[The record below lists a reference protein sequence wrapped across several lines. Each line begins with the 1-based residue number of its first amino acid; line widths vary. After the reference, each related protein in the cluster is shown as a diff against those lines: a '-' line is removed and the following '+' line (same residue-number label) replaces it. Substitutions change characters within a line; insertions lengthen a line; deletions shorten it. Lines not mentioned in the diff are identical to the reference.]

1 MISIRLR
8 VIEVGV
14 GDRVV
19 GRQFMCSSTGEI
31 NFSCVADPERSNRL
45 SNHQNGS

>member
-1 MISIRLR
+1 MTGMIFICLR

-19 GRQFMCSSTGEI
+19 GRQFMCNSAGEI
-31 NFSCVADPERSNRL
+31 KFSCVLTAK
-45 SNHQNGS
+45 